1 MYIILSCRVNSI
13 LKPNSLIGQLII
25 YKAFVFAFPLRHVK
39 LHPCLNITVR
49 VNSCNTRTQK
59 MSNTTFLDR
68 FRYKKTKTK
77 KNKQKKTQTRVCLD
91 LKYNI

>member
-25 YKAFVFAFPLRHVK
+25 YKALVFAFPLRHLK

-49 VNSCNTRTQK
+49 VNSCKYSHTENVKYDSFRPFSVQK
-59 MSNTTFLDR
+59 NKN
-68 FRYKKTKTK
+68 KKKQTK
-77 KNKQKKTQTRVCLD
+77 KNKHVFALT
-91 LKYNI
+91 